1 LGPPAFDRPS
11 IINVNLAIAKAAR
24 VLNVQAVLTVEQKGF
39 SGYRSAIASVGT
51 RRRRGVEINA

>member
-1 LGPPAFDRPS
+1 MSNFERPS
-11 IINVNLAIAKAAR
+11 IINVNIAMAKAAR
-24 VLNVQAVLTVEQKGF
+24 VVNVQTVLTTVEKKGF